1 MRTCGRAPSMRS
13 TVPLMK
19 LAAGLSKNTIPAET
33 SASVAKRPNGTV
45 LGIWR
50 NMAAASGG

>member
-1 MRTCGRAPSMRS
+1 MRS

-19 LAAGLSKNTIPAET
+19 LAAGLSKNTMPAET
-33 SASVAKRPNGTV
+33 SASVAKRPDGTV